1 MLHNVAL
8 NGTLG
13 AISGL
18 GNIAPASLVKVFN
31 LYKQGKFD
39 EAKKAQEAVSI
50 AGELEIKGGVPGMR
64 VSDSFY
70 PMIVIHVL
78 LLMNCVFP
86 ICTVRSREVLRLRRD
101 LSKVSGSDSPYS
113 GYERR
118 HNPNLSPLS
127 QATARSIGRSESMSL
142 KVASFTSLLWVTVS
156 SSKRI

>member
-1 MLHNVAL
+1 MVSHSDLCTLFDRMLHNVAL

-64 VSDSFY
+64 VSGCAS
-70 PMIVIHVL
+70 VT
-78 LLMNCVFP
+78 MNACCKFLITSYV
-86 ICTVRSREVLRLRRD
+86 
-101 LSKVSGSDSPYS
+101 
-113 GYERR
+113 
-118 HNPNLSPLS
+118 LSPWQYGVVKYYGYGGIS
-127 QATARSIGRSESMSL
+127 R
-142 KVASFTSLLWVTVS
+142 K
-156 SSKRI
+156 